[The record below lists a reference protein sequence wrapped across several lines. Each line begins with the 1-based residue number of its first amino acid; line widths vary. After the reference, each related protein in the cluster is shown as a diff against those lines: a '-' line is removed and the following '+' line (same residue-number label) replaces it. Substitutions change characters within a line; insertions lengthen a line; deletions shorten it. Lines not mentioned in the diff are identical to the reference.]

1 MITLKEK
8 LQPVYDD
15 IKKLGINRDI
25 TPTLEQLFVIM
36 HKGLLVPKYS
46 YNDKVWFLHNN
57 KVEMGIIEG
66 YEITQTRDIQT
77 IMYCLQYQDFDKIE
91 EDLFETREALI
102 DSLK

>member
-1 MITLKEK
+1 MITLNEVLKPAYNTILNISTTDNHQLLDEILK
-8 LQPVYDD
+8 
-15 IKKLGINRDI
+15 IIN
-25 TPTLEQLFVIM
+25 
-36 HKGLLVPKYS
+36 KGLLVPKHK

-77 IMYCLQYQDFDKIE
+77 IMYCFQYQDFNKIE
-91 EDLFETREALI
+91 EALFKTREALI